1 MLGRTDSRP
10 RSLLV
15 LVLMAVFGIACL
27 GRLGY
32 WQFVR
37 HDDLVARARDQVTAR
52 IEVPPVRGTIYD
64 RSGTVVL
71 ATSVE
76 RDLLSAFP
84 AQMTGTTDADTAALR
99 ERVTSGLTAILGLR
113 PADALSLI
121 HI

>member
-76 RDLLSAFP
+76 RDRLSAFP
-84 AQMTGTTDADTAALR
+84 AQMTGPTEAVTAALR
-99 ERVTSGLTAILGLR
+99 ERVSAKLVEILGPVSYTHL
-113 PADALSLI
+113 
-121 HI
+121 